1 MGRTQPKETLDTN
14 SRFHELEWRIQH
26 AGWVVVALFLAL
38 AFAGLFGGGPLSH
51 AHAQSAQ
58 GRVNYE
64 RFVRQGSP
72 TELVITP
79 TSGTEHGISRVE
91 ITADYLE
98 AFRIN
103 NITPEPST
111 VRISGARL
119 VYEFAAATPGASIS
133 FHFDP
138 QRLWRHRATLVI
150 DGGAPLEIWQLTYP

>member
-1 MGRTQPKETLDTN
+1 MGRTRGKETLDTDQ
-14 SRFHELEWRIQH
+14 RFHELEWRIERV
-26 AGWVVVALFLAL
+26 GWLVLALFLVLAL
-38 AFAGLFGGGPLSH
+38 AGLFGGGPLSR
-51 AHAQSAQ
+51 AHVQ
-58 GRVNYE
+58 GAEAGVDYE

-79 TSGTEHGISRVE
+79 TSGAHGISRVE

-98 AFRIN
+98 AFRIDS
-103 NITPEPST
+103 ITPEPTT
-111 VRISGARL
+111 VRIAGERL

-138 QRLWRHRATLVI
+138 QRLWRHRAVLRI